1 MGLGIVLLV
10 SVSIISF
17 LYNRRMK
24 PFVHREF
31 ALDTLVEIQI
41 WGPDAKDAAKAA
53 MAEIRRIEGLL
64 SRYQPGSVLVRLAE
78 SGGGEVDKAIYHV
91 LGQALE
97 IASASGGAYD
107 PTVGELS
114 LLWQRAR
121 EKEELPEREE
131 ILKALEGVGWQ
142 QVKLIPPN
150 KVMLPPG
157 LQLDLGGAA
166 KGYAVDRALEVLKGQ
181 GIERALVNA
190 GGQIGILGEAPRGLW
205 RVGVKDP
212 REAGLLTVLEVKEG
226 AVSTSGDYQR
236 FFISGGRR
244 YHHLVDPTT
253 GYPAWDCQSA
263 TVVAETGLLADLLS
277 TACFIMGPEMG
288 MALVERYGA
297 EALVVDKDGRV
308 HATGDLCY
316 EPVKGR
322 D

>member
-78 SGGGEVDKAIYHV
+78 SGGGEVDEAIYHV

-97 IASASGGAYD
+97 IASASGGHD

-114 LLWQRAR
+114 LLWQRR
-121 EKEELPEREE
+121 GKESSLKERG

-142 QVKLIPPN
+142 QVK
-150 KVMLPPG
+150 
-157 LQLDLGGAA
+157 
-166 KGYAVDRALEVLKGQ
+166 
-181 GIERALVNA
+181 
-190 GGQIGILGEAPRGLW
+190 
-205 RVGVKDP
+205 
-212 REAGLLTVLEVKEG
+212 
-226 AVSTSGDYQR
+226 SS
-236 FFISGGRR
+236 
-244 YHHLVDPTT
+244 
-253 GYPAWDCQSA
+253 SA
-263 TVVAETGLLADLLS
+263 
-277 TACFIMGPEMG
+277 
-288 MALVERYGA
+288 
-297 EALVVDKDGRV
+297 
-308 HATGDLCY
+308 
-316 EPVKGR
+316 
-322 D
+322 

>member
-1 MGLGIVLLV
+1 
-10 SVSIISF
+10 
-17 LYNRRMK
+17 
-24 PFVHREF
+24 
-31 ALDTLVEIQI
+31 
-41 WGPDAKDAAKAA
+41 
-53 MAEIRRIEGLL
+53 
-64 SRYQPGSVLVRLAE
+64 
-78 SGGGEVDKAIYHV
+78 
-91 LGQALE
+91 
-97 IASASGGAYD
+97 
-107 PTVGELS
+107 
-114 LLWQRAR
+114 
-121 EKEELPEREE
+121 
-131 ILKALEGVGWQ
+131 
-142 QVKLIPPN
+142 
-150 KVMLPPG
+150 
-157 LQLDLGGAA
+157 GGAA